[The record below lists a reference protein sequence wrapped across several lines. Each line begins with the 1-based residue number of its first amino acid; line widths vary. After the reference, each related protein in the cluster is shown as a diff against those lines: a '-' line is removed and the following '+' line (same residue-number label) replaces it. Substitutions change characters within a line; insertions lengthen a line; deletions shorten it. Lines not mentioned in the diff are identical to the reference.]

1 MAGSPLI
8 AIVDDDE
15 SVRDALTSL
24 LHSVGWQAEAF
35 ASAEAFLLS
44 GQVHTTACLLLDIR
58 LPGLNGLELQRQLRS
73 SQACLPLIFLTAH
86 GTEAMRAQALQAGA
100 HHQTVQRHRLAGG
113 HPHCACTGQRQY
125 IGLYCMP
132 GGWTVHQ

>member
-24 LHSVGWQAEAF
+24 LHSVGWRAEAF

-44 GQVHTTACLLLDIR
+44 GQVHTTVCLLLDIR
-58 LPGLNGLELQRQLRS
+58 LPGLSGLELQRQLRS
-73 SQACLPLIFLTAH
+73 SQARLHLIFLTAH

-100 HHQTVQRHRLAGG
+100 VAFFTKPFSDTALLEAIHTALTPDSGS
-113 HPHCACTGQRQY
+113 
-125 IGLYCMP
+125 I
-132 GGWTVHQ
+132 

>member
-24 LHSVGWQAEAF
+24 LHSVGWRAEAF

-58 LPGLNGLELQRQLRS
+58 LPGLSGLELQRQLRS
-73 SQACLPLIFLTAH
+73 SQARLPLIFLTAH
-86 GTEAMRAQALQAGA
+86 GTEAMRAQTLQAGA
-100 HHQTVQRHRLAGG
+100 MAFFTKPFSDIALLEAIYTALAPDNGS
-113 HPHCACTGQRQY
+113 
-125 IGLYCMP
+125 I
-132 GGWTVHQ
+132 

>member
-1 MAGSPLI
+1 MAGSQLI

-24 LHSVGWQAEAF
+24 LHSVGWRAEAF

-58 LPGLNGLELQRQLRS
+58 LPGLSGLELQRQLRS
-73 SQACLPLIFLTAH
+73 SQARLPLIFLTAH
-86 GTEAMRAQALQAGA
+86 GTEAMRAQTLQAGA
-100 HHQTVQRHRLAGG
+100 MAFFTKPFSDIALLEAIHTALAPDSGS
-113 HPHCACTGQRQY
+113 
-125 IGLYCMP
+125 I
-132 GGWTVHQ
+132 

>member
-58 LPGLNGLELQRQLRS
+58 LPGLSGLELQRQLRS
-73 SQACLPLIFLTAH
+73 SQARLPLIFLTAH
-86 GTEAMRAQALQAGA
+86 GTEAMRAQTLQAGA
-100 HHQTVQRHRLAGG
+100 MAFFTKPFSDTALLEAIHTALAPDSGS
-113 HPHCACTGQRQY
+113 
-125 IGLYCMP
+125 I
-132 GGWTVHQ
+132 

>member
-35 ASAEAFLLS
+35 ASAEAFLQS
-44 GQVHTTACLLLDIR
+44 GQVHTTACVLLDVR
-58 LPGLNGLELQRQLRS
+58 LPGISGLELQRQLRS
-73 SQACLPLIFLTAH
+73 SQARLPIIFLTAH
-86 GTEAMRAQALQAGA
+86 GTETMRAQTLQAGA
-100 HHQTVQRHRLAGG
+100 VAFFTKPFSDTALLEAIHTALAPDNGS
-113 HPHCACTGQRQY
+113 
-125 IGLYCMP
+125 I
-132 GGWTVHQ
+132 